1 MKYTSLVFFLTS
13 AILFSQRADFST
25 IDFSIADR
33 IAERNKGAGLN
44 NLPVLT
50 HDLTSHFSTDVEKFR
65 AIYTWVSTNIEND
78 YRGYQKTRNKRI
90 QLANDQ
96 EAFLAWNSGYAPK
109 MFQKM
114 LKDKQTACSGYAYL
128 IREMAEL
135 ADIECKIVNG
145 FGRTPN
151 VILTAE
157 SPPNHAWN
165 AVKLNDKWYLCDATW
180 SAGRIILE
188 DSGPRFEQRYH
199 DGYFLADPELFIKNH
214 YPLEIDLAL
223 LPEPPT
229 FEEFAKGPIVYKE
242 AFTHGSLPLAPSKM
256 HIDALKHEVVLFTF
270 SFFNPAKTDAISM
283 LLKNGNSSEKVRPEI
298 AVHQNKYVLKHT
310 FEKLGLYDVHIQVDE
325 EIVATYVVRVKRK

>member
-1 MKYTSLVFFLTS
+1 MKYASLLFFLTS

-33 IAERNKGAGLN
+33 IAERSKGAGLN

-50 HDLTSHFSTDVEKFR
+50 HDLTSHLSTDVEKFR

-96 EAFLAWNSGYAPK
+96 EAFLAWNSVYAPK

-151 VILTAE
+151 VILTAD

-188 DSGPRFEQRYH
+188 DSGPRFEHRYH

-214 YPLEIDLAL
+214 YPLEIDHAL
-223 LPEPPT
+223 LVAPPS
-229 FEEFAKGPIVYKE
+229 FKEFAKGPIVYKE
-242 AFTHGSLPLAPSKM
+242 AFTHGSLPLSPSKM
-256 HIDALKHEVVLFTF
+256 RIEALKHEVVLFTF
-270 SFFNPAKTDAISM
+270 SFFNPVKTDAISM
-283 LLKNGNSSEKVRPEI
+283 FLKNGNSSEKVRPEI
-298 AVHQNKYVLKHT
+298 AVQQNKYVLKHT